1 MCLAGSV
8 SRLPVRV
15 LRFELSRVCGLP
27 ELFSDLG
34 REVLAN
40 LRNQVTKHGLTDGEA
55 HGWIT
60 QEPTFKKATVSQG
73 TPKPA
78 LSKPRDKLTPY
89 PIGGVLPD
97 PALAHET

>member
-8 SRLPVRV
+8 SRPPVRV

-34 REVLAN
+34 RKVLAN
-40 LRNQVTKHGLTDGEA
+40 LRNQVTKHGSTDGEA

-60 QEPTFKKATVSQG
+60 QEPTFKKATVSQD

-78 LSKPRDKLTPY
+78 MSKPHDKLTPY
-89 PIGGVLPD
+89 L
-97 PALAHET
+97 